1 MKTISL
7 SRDIFTQADYC
18 IVGREGRKDC
28 PMDSVPIANL
38 IPRDEHLYNLKWK
51 KAILYTYAIY
61 VYTYTA
67 VICM

>member
-1 MKTISL
+1 
-7 SRDIFTQADYC
+7 
-18 IVGREGRKDC
+18 
-28 PMDSVPIANL
+28 MDSVPIANL
-38 IPRDEHLYNLKWK
+38 IPRDEYLYNLKWK